1 MAIYDAGT
9 RAQGESMLSHA
20 NNTNRQSDVSA
31 SEADAWLKRNPQRT
45 AEHMTGKLAPDAVI
59 RKLRRSTNHACT
71 PRHPDTLIE
80 KGKKRRKV

>member
-1 MAIYDAGT
+1 MALYDAGT

-20 NNTNRQSDVSA
+20 NNRNREGDISVSA
-31 SEADAWLKRNPQRT
+31 ADAWLKRNPQRT

-71 PRHPDTLIE
+71 PRNPNTLLE
-80 KGKKRRKV
+80 NYKKRRKV